1 MGLTRFYWVLLGFT
15 GFHWIVMDSI
25 EFNWV
30 LLGFTGLYLVELG
43 LTVFFS
49 AEWSQVH
56 MERVEFITRRA
67 GNASLPLPVLG
78 RV

>member
-1 MGLTRFYWVLLGFT
+1 
-15 GFHWIVMDSI
+15 MDSI